1 MILCENLYGDLVS
14 DLAAGLVGGLGL
26 APSALYG
33 DQGVAIFEPAH
44 GSAPDIAGH
53 AWDRLS
59 LYFLYIHICIYYI
72 FITYVYIY
80 ILYIL
85 YYIIYIYIYYILHI
99 YIYIYYIYIYILLYL
114 LMLCDISRITSRCL
128 SLIRFDFGL
137 IAFWWLGVGW
147 RRQGDCESNLHVVVR
162 FDDAGPLG
170 GGGSGQTP
178 GGCLGDHP

>member
-1 MILCENLYGDLVS
+1 MYMYITNHIY
-14 DLAAGLVGGLGL
+14 
-26 APSALYG
+26 
-33 DQGVAIFEPAH
+33 IF
-44 GSAPDIAGH
+44 
-53 AWDRLS
+53 
-59 LYFLYIHICIYYI
+59 YKLYIY
-72 FITYVYIY
+72 
-80 ILYIL
+80 
-85 YYIIYIYIYYILHI
+85 
-99 YIYIYYIYIYILLYL
+99 YIYIYYIYIYITYISHTYIYISHIYIFITCIYIYTYIRHTYIYISLYL

>member
-1 MILCENLYGDLVS
+1 M
-14 DLAAGLVGGLGL
+14 
-26 APSALYG
+26 
-33 DQGVAIFEPAH
+33 
-44 GSAPDIAGH
+44 
-53 AWDRLS
+53 
-59 LYFLYIHICIYYI
+59 
-72 FITYVYIY
+72 
-80 ILYIL
+80 
-85 YYIIYIYIYYILHI
+85 
-99 YIYIYYIYIYILLYL
+99 YIYIYYIYIYITYIYITYISHTYIYILHIYIFITYIYTHISDIYIYISLYL

-128 SLIRFDFGL
+128 ILIRFDFGL

>member
-1 MILCENLYGDLVS
+1 MYITNHIYIYITNYIYITYIYITYIYILHIYHTH
-14 DLAAGLVGGLGL
+14 
-26 APSALYG
+26 
-33 DQGVAIFEPAH
+33 I
-44 GSAPDIAGH
+44 
-53 AWDRLS
+53 
-59 LYFLYIHICIYYI
+59 YIYITYIYI
-72 FITYVYIY
+72 FITCIYIY
-80 ILYIL
+80 THISD
-85 YYIIYIYIYYILHI
+85 IYIYIYIS
-99 YIYIYYIYIYILLYL
+99 LYL